1 VVNVVFCCG
10 KEVVLKKNG
19 DPIMIYIPI
28 LLDTKSHKKCQL
40 WHIKIIIIMQ
50 GPVLINLPG
59 KFVFLLFFDQTMK
72 ILLASGRYIGTLSS
86 QLIY

>member
-1 VVNVVFCCG
+1 
-10 KEVVLKKNG
+10 
-19 DPIMIYIPI
+19 
-28 LLDTKSHKKCQL
+28 
-40 WHIKIIIIMQ
+40 MQ